1 MEQKYLIDTNVII
14 DLFGNKLPESGKIF
28 LFSIDINHS
37 AVTKIE
43 VLGWLNATEHQ
54 LKPLNAFMK
63 MATILPINET
73 VINQT
78 IKIRQTKKIGL
89 GDAIIAATALAHNF
103 TIITNNEKDFKN
115 IDGLKVINPHKI

>member
-1 MEQKYLIDTNVII
+1 
-14 DLFGNKLPESGKIF
+14 
-28 LFSIDINHS
+28 
-37 AVTKIE
+37 
-43 VLGWLNATEHQ
+43 
-54 LKPLNAFMK
+54 MK

>member
-43 VLGWLNATEHQ
+43 VLGWLCH
-54 LKPLNAFMK
+54 
-63 MATILPINET
+63 
-73 VINQT
+73 
-78 IKIRQTKKIGL
+78 
-89 GDAIIAATALAHNF
+89 
-103 TIITNNEKDFKN
+103 
-115 IDGLKVINPHKI
+115 